1 MEKKAMNKKSEMNLF
16 SVLNMFFPFIAIIVA
31 IIISGFFVMWAK
43 DYSILKYFNA
53 IGDLFLS
60 IWQGSFRN
68 RQVFFQMLEYVTPL
82 IFTGVANAVAF
93 RTGLFNIGA
102 EGQFMVGM
110 LSAALIGL
118 IPGLSPFIHIPLVI
132 IGGMVAGGGYASI
145 TGFLKAKRGINEV
158 ISSIM
163 LNYIML
169 HFVNFIILRTP
180 LRTNDAT
187 PQIMPSAMFP
197 QFITFSKANIS
208 IFIGIIVAF
217 LVYFLLKQTTI
228 GYELRTVGSNPFA
241 AEYGGINVKRNMVLA
256 LVLSGAIAGLGG
268 ATHVSGNLRKIS
280 IYIGGFSGFGLD
292 GMAVALLA
300 KSNPIACIFSAV
312 LFGALNASSRM
323 MQLNEIPKEIVA
335 IIQAIIILFVAT
347 DYIIKY
353 FENKKKK
360 KVALN
365 D

>member
-1 MEKKAMNKKSEMNLF
+1 MKEKSNSKQSKMYLF
-16 SVLNMFFPFIAIIVA
+16 SVLNVLFPFIAIIVA

-43 DYSILKYFNA
+43 DYSLVKYFSA
-53 IGDLFLS
+53 IQDLFLS
-60 IWQGSFRN
+60 IWQGSFQN

-110 LSAALIGL
+110 LVAALIGL
-118 IPGLSPFIHIPLVI
+118 IPGLSTFIHIPLVI
-132 IGGMVAGGGYASI
+132 IGGMLAGGGYASI

-158 ISSIM
+158 ITSIM
-163 LNYIML
+163 LNYIAL
-169 HFVNFIILRTP
+169 HSINLIILRTP
-180 LRTNDAT
+180 LRTNDST
-187 PQIMPSAMFP
+187 PEIMSSAMLP
-197 QFITFSKANIS
+197 QFITSSKANIS
-208 IFIGIIVAF
+208 VFIGIIVAF
-217 LVYFLLKQTTI
+217 LVYYLLKQTTI

-241 AEYGGINVKRNMVLA
+241 AEYGGINIKRNMILA
-256 LVLSGAIAGLGG
+256 LVLSGAIAGIGG
-268 ATHVSGNLRKIS
+268 ATHVAGNLHKIS
-280 IYIGGFSGFGLD
+280 NYIGGFSGFGLD

-323 MQLNEIPKEIVA
+323 MQLNDIPKEIVA

-347 DYIIKY
+347 DYILKY
-353 FENKKKK
+353 FENKKRKK
-360 KVALN
+360 AALN
-365 D
+365 E